1 MPKSLHGKKSM
12 EISKFINGDK
22 RAVIQREEYNYTI
35 VYYLSEKVIKKEI
48 ISDYQQAESLAED
61 YVLAE
66 EKKGPSFLVEKWN
79 DV

>member
-1 MPKSLHGKKSM
+1 M
-12 EISKFINGDK
+12 ELSKFMNGDK
-22 RAVIQREEYNYTI
+22 KAIVERSEYNYTI
-35 VYYLSEKVIKKEI
+35 VYYLNEKVIKKEVT
-48 ISDYQQAESLAED
+48 AESLAED

>member
-1 MPKSLHGKKSM
+1 M
-12 EISKFINGDK
+12 ELSKFINGDK
-22 RAVIQREEYNYTI
+22 RAVIQREEYNYTV

-48 ISDYQQAESLAED
+48 ISDYQKAEELAED

-66 EKKGPSFLVEKWN
+66 EKKGPNFLTEKWT